1 MTLPLILA
9 QVHEGAEHA
18 AAPAGGPA
26 ELLASFGVTWPA
38 LIAQVV
44 VFAFLFLVLLK
55 FAYGPILKVLD
66 ERKTKIAAGLEDAE
80 KAKQALLEADKLRD
94 EVVTKAS
101 LQATQIVAEAQKMAS
116 VLAEKRNQESIAQA
130 EEIIRKARE
139 ATQLDYDRM
148 LGELKREV
156 GKLVVA
162 TTEKVVGR
170 ELTQA
175 DQARLAAEASRQI
188 AA

>member
-1 MTLPLILA
+1 MNLPLFLA
-9 QVHEGAEHA
+9 AVPAEAGHGE
-18 AAPAGGPA
+18 APAGGPA
-26 ELLASFGVTWPA
+26 ALLNAFGVTWPS
-38 LIAQVV
+38 LIAQVA
-44 VFAFLFLVLLK
+44 VFTVLFLVLWK
-55 FAYGPILKVLD
+55 FAYAPILKLLD
-66 ERKTKIAAGLEDAE
+66 ERKLKIAQGLEDAD
-80 KAKQALLEADKLRD
+80 KAKQTLADADKLRE
-94 EVVTKAS
+94 EVIAKAS
-101 LQATQIVAEAQKMAS
+101 AQATQIVSEAQKAAAA
-116 VLAEKRNQESIAQA
+116 LTEKRNQESIAQA

-170 ELTQA
+170 ELTPA
-175 DQARLAAEASRQI
+175 DQTRLADEASRQI